1 MVVAARQ
8 WAVAA
13 TVVGVMGMAVMGM
26 AAGQWAAAATGAA
39 VMDAAA
45 MVARRAWSG

>member
-13 TVVGVMGMAVMGM
+13 TVVGVMGMA
-26 AAGQWAAAATGAA
+26 AGQWAAA